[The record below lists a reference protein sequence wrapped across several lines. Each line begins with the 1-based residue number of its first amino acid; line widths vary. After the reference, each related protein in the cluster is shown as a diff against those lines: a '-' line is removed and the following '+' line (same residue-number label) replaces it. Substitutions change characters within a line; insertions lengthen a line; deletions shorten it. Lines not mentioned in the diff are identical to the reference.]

1 MEPHDKAII
10 FCGKKVRADDLSSD
24 LSLEGVM
31 CQCIH
36 GSRDQ
41 VRIYCKLVQRATID
55 FLNCQ
60 SDREQAIADISSG
73 EVKILIATDVASRGL
88 DIEDIT

>member
-1 MEPHDKAII
+1 MLLLQVKSFVKKMSYDEKVII

-24 LSLEGVM
+24 LTLDGFR

-41 VRIYCKLVQRATID
+41 VRIYFINLID
-55 FLNCQ
+55 F
-60 SDREQAIADISSG
+60 
-73 EVKILIATDVASRGL
+73 
-88 DIEDIT
+88 

>member
-1 MEPHDKAII
+1 MAPDDKIII

-24 LSLEGVM
+24 LTLDGYM

-41 VRIYCKLVQRATID
+41 VRIFQTNYT
-55 FLNCQ
+55 
-60 SDREQAIADISSG
+60 
-73 EVKILIATDVASRGL
+73 
-88 DIEDIT
+88 

>member
-1 MEPHDKAII
+1 MKPDDKVII

-24 LSLEGVM
+24 LTLDGFM

-41 VRIYCKLVQRATID
+41 V
-55 FLNCQ
+55 
-60 SDREQAIADISSG
+60 
-73 EVKILIATDVASRGL
+73 KILLVNFK
-88 DIEDIT
+88 